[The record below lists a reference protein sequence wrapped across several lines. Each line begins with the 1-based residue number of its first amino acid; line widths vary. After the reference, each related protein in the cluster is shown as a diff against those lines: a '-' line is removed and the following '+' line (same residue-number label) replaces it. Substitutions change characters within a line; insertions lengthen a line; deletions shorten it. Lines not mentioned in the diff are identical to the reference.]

1 MLMGKAGLGP
11 CPVANL
17 MGKTG
22 LGPCPVANFDV
33 IDIGFGF

>member
-1 MLMGKAGLGP
+1 MGKTGLGP

-33 IDIGFGF
+33 IDISFGF

>member
-1 MLMGKAGLGP
+1 MLMGKTGLGP

-33 IDIGFGF
+33 IDISFGF